1 MSAGR
6 VILIVLGSIGVL
18 FGLALL
24 AGGGFLLW
32 ADRTQR
38 EDGYLTTPTERFA
51 TSTYAL
57 TRSRLEVDTD
67 GARWILNDNWFG
79 KVRIRGEGAG
89 GKTLFIGIGP
99 QADVAKY
106 LGPVAHANV
115 EDVDFD
121 PFRVT
126 YLPVTGS
133 APQGPPTEQ
142 RFWAASASGVGTQ
155 TLTWKVRE
163 GDWSVVLMNSDGS
176 RGVAADIDVGA
187 KMSFLL
193 WVSIGVL
200 LGGVLVTGGSAALIV
215 LAARTR
221 QPQPSPPVPPTA
233 DAGAGSAPAPD
244 PPDQSREESAPP
256 S

>member
-1 MSAGR
+1 VSAGR

-18 FGLALL
+18 FGVAVL

-51 TSTYAL
+51 TPTYAL
-57 TRSRLEVDTD
+57 TRTRLEVDTD
-67 GARWILNDNWFG
+67 GAGSVLNDSWFG
-79 KVRIRGEGAG
+79 KVRIRGESPGA
-89 GKTLFIGIGP
+89 KTLFIGIGP
-99 QADVAKY
+99 EADVAKY

-115 EDVDFD
+115 EDIEFD

-126 YLPVTGS
+126 YLPVTGG

-155 TLTWKVRE
+155 TLTWKVRD
-163 GDWSVVLMNSDGS
+163 GDWSVVLMNADGS
-176 RGVAADIDVGA
+176 RGVAANIDLGA
-187 KMSFLL
+187 KLSFLL
-193 WVSIGVL
+193 WVALGL
-200 LGGVLVTGGSAALIV
+200 LVGGVLVVGGSTALIV

-221 QPQPSPPVPPTA
+221 RPPPSPPVPPTV
-233 DAGAGSAPAPD
+233 GSRSGSTPAPE
-244 PPDQSREESAPP
+244 PPDRSTDEP
-256 S
+256 

>member
-6 VILIVLGSIGVL
+6 VVLVVLGSIGVL

-51 TSTYAL
+51 TPTYAL
-57 TRSRLEVDTD
+57 TRTRLEVDTD
-67 GARWILNDNWFG
+67 GAGWVLNDSWFG
-79 KVRIRGEGAG
+79 KVRIRGESAG
-89 GKTLFIGIGP
+89 GKTIFIGVGP
-99 QADVAKY
+99 EATVARY
-106 LGPVAHANV
+106 LGTVAHANV
-115 EDVDFD
+115 EDIDFD

-126 YLPVTGS
+126 YLPITGG

-163 GDWSVVLMNSDGS
+163 GDWSVVLMNADGS
-176 RGVAADIDVGA
+176 RGVAADVDLGA
-187 KMSFLL
+187 KLSFLL
-193 WVSIGVL
+193 WVGIGL
-200 LGGVLVTGGSAALIV
+200 LIGGVFVVSGSTALIV
-215 LAARTR
+215 LAARRR
-221 QPQPSPPVPPTA
+221 QAPSAPPVPPA
-233 DAGAGSAPAPD
+233 AGGGSGSGPAPE
-244 PPDQSREESAPP
+244 PPDRSAEQPPP

>member
-18 FGLALL
+18 FGLALV

-51 TSTYAL
+51 TPTYAL
-57 TRSRLEVDTD
+57 TRTRLEVDTD
-67 GARWILNDNWFG
+67 GAGWVLNDSWFG
-79 KVRIRGEGAG
+79 KVRIRGESAG
-89 GKTLFIGIGP
+89 RRTLFMGIGP
-99 QADVAKY
+99 EAAVAKY

-115 EDVDFD
+115 EEIDFD

-126 YLPVTGS
+126 YLPVTGGT
-133 APQGPPTEQ
+133 PQGPPTDQ

-176 RGVAADIDVGA
+176 RGVAANIDVGA

-193 WVSIGVL
+193 WVAIGGL
-200 LGGVLVTGGSAALIV
+200 LGGVLVTGGSAALVV

-221 QPQPSPPVPPTA
+221 RPQPPPPVPPTA
-233 DAGAGSAPAPD
+233 GAGSENTPAPE
-244 PPDQSREESAPP
+244 PPDRSIEEAPP

>member
-51 TSTYAL
+51 TPTYGL
-57 TRSRLEVDTD
+57 TRTRLEVDTD
-67 GARWILNDNWFG
+67 GAGWVLNDSWFG
-79 KVRIRGEGAG
+79 KIRIRGESPGA
-89 GKTLFIGIGP
+89 KTLFMGIGP
-99 QADVAKY
+99 EADVAKY
-106 LGPVAHANV
+106 LGTVAHANV
-115 EDVDFD
+115 EDIDFD

-126 YLPVTGS
+126 YLPVPGG
-133 APQGPPTEQ
+133 APQGPPTDQ

-155 TLTWKVRE
+155 TVTWKVRE
-163 GDWSVVLMNSDGS
+163 GDWSVVLMNADGS
-176 RGVAADIDVGA
+176 RGVAADIDLGA
-187 KMSFLL
+187 KLTFLL
-193 WVSIGVL
+193 WVAIGLL
-200 LGGVLVTGGSAALIV
+200 LGGVLVVGGSTALIV
-215 LAARTR
+215 LAARTPR
-221 QPQPSPPVPPTA
+221 RPPAPPTE
-233 DAGAGSAPAPD
+233 GRGSGSTPAPE
-244 PPDQSREESAPP
+244 PPDRSTETPP

>member
-1 MSAGR
+1 VSAGR
-6 VILIVLGSIGVL
+6 VILIVLGSFGVL

-51 TSTYAL
+51 TPTYAL
-57 TRSRLEVDTD
+57 TRTRLEVDTE
-67 GARWILNDNWFG
+67 GAGWVLNDSWFG
-79 KVRIRGEGAG
+79 KVRIRGESPGE
-89 GKTLFIGIGP
+89 KTLFIGIGP
-99 QADVAKY
+99 EAAVAKY
-106 LGPVAHANV
+106 LGSAAHADV
-115 EDVDFD
+115 EDIDFD

-126 YLPVTGS
+126 YLPVTGG

-155 TLTWKVRE
+155 TVTWKVRD
-163 GDWSVVLMNSDGS
+163 GDWSIVLMNADGS
-176 RGVAADIDVGA
+176 RGIAADVDVGA
-187 KMSFLL
+187 KLSFLL
-193 WVSIGVL
+193 WVAIGLL
-200 LGGVLVTGGSAALIV
+200 LGGVLVVGGSTALIV

-221 QPQPSPPVPPTA
+221 QPLPAPPVRPTA
-233 DAGAGSAPAPD
+233 GRGSGSTPPPE
-244 PPDQSREESAPP
+244 PPDRSTEEAPP

>member
-1 MSAGR
+1 VSAGR

-18 FGLALL
+18 FGAAVL

-38 EDGYLTTPTERFA
+38 EDGYLTTPTEQFA
-51 TSTYAL
+51 TPTYAL
-57 TRSRLEVDTD
+57 TRTRLEVDTD
-67 GARWILNDNWFG
+67 GTGWALNDSWFG
-79 KVRIRGEGAG
+79 KVRIRGESPGA
-89 GKTLFIGIGP
+89 KTLFIGIAP
-99 QADVAKY
+99 EADVARY
-106 LGPVAHANV
+106 LGTVAHANV
-115 EDVDFD
+115 EDIDFD

-126 YLPVTGS
+126 YLPVTGGT
-133 APQGPPTEQ
+133 PQGPPTEQ

-176 RGVAADIDVGA
+176 RGVAANIDVGA

-193 WVSIGVL
+193 WVAIGGL
-200 LGGVLVTGGSAALIV
+200 LGGVLVTGGSVALIV

-221 QPQPSPPVPPTA
+221 RPQPSPPAPPT
-233 DAGAGSAPAPD
+233 AGAGSGNAPAPE
-244 PPDQSREESAPP
+244 PSDQSTEQASP